1 MERREPPR
9 TTSEHQ
15 ESPSAARTST
25 PALEPPRLSLRRPN
39 RFPLDRAGAGIAI
52 TAIIGIAFGLY
63 VAYRAKCALVAWLA
77 DQPAYQLEFRSIVLD
92 PPPPSW
98 YRGGA
103 ARYLDE
109 VRRLSGMPESIAL
122 LKLKDEELK
131 HAFEQNPWTEEVLKI
146 SYRPLGVGVR
156 LVYHR
161 PVALVEVSAREKY
174 LVDESAIILPR
185 EDLVVDLDEFARREL
200 LLTINGVGLA
210 SPQDPKPGLAWK
222 ARAGTTEIAPGNGR
236 IADAARL
243 ARFLVEKLRD
253 VDRASHPALK
263 FLYINPMDQ
272 HKKYRGL
279 FLWNPDEKIS
289 VLWGDAPGTE
299 DPGIMSAEE
308 KWRKIYDWSRNT
320 SQPTLPDGRYWEITD
335 SGLIEAGIER
345 YPPQSARSVPPPL
358 DARTILT
365 KVPGQSP

>member
-1 MERREPPR
+1 MARRSTRLPARIPFDR
-9 TTSEHQ
+9 AR
-15 ESPSAARTST
+15 SAATELVSRRGS
-25 PALEPPRLSLRRPN
+25 PLPRRGAPSLRDAGEH
-39 RFPLDRAGAGIAI
+39 RFAEAQGRGAQACFRAEPLDRGGPQDLVPAVGCGRPPGLPSAGGAGR
-52 TAIIGIAFGLY
+52 GL
-63 VAYRAKCALVAWLA
+63 
-77 DQPAYQLEFRSIVLD
+77 
-92 PPPPSW
+92 
-98 YRGGA
+98 RG
-103 ARYLDE
+103 
-109 VRRLSGMPESIAL
+109 
-122 LKLKDEELK
+122 
-131 HAFEQNPWTEEVLKI
+131 
-146 SYRPLGVGVR
+146 
-156 LVYHR
+156 
-161 PVALVEVSAREKY
+161 EKY